1 MFDQMNIQFL
11 VDDVGGVIICK
22 EKIGCKKINF
32 GERGYIHLENTQE
45 NCDLPPQNIHSA
57 WSNINSPGVVII
69 FQSVEKIY
77 SLTAEIHP
85 NG

>member
-22 EKIGCKKINF
+22 EKIGCKKF
-32 GERGYIHLENTQE
+32 NTQE

-69 FQSVEKIY
+69 FQSVEKINW
-77 SLTAEIHP
+77 LTAEIHP